1 MLSTIDPSFIR
12 TFIQNPVFND
22 MFSYGSC
29 SLLQY
34 GQLNFT
40 QKIEN
45 DKIHYSIDL
54 PGVKQKEL
62 NLTYENNQVNIK
74 GKRQK
79 ADFNYYFILPKK
91 YNQSTAEATLHDG
104 VLKLVFKIRKEMAP
118 QKISINI
125 NKKT

>member
-1 MLSTIDPSFIR
+1 MLSTIDPSFVR
-12 TFIQNPVFND
+12 TIIQNPVFND

-40 QKIEN
+40 KKIEN

-54 PGVKQKEL
+54 PGVKQKDL
-62 NLTYENNQVNIK
+62 DLTCENNQVNIK

-79 ADFNYYFILPKK
+79 TNFNYYFILPKK
-91 YNQSTAEATLHDG
+91 YNQNTAEAALNDG
-104 VLKLVFKIRKEMAP
+104 VLKLTFKLRKELAP
-118 QKISINI
+118 QKININI
-125 NKKT
+125 NKKA